1 MKRVHF
7 AIVFVLSL
15 LFSGNAWSFSPRD
28 VVMAKLNGEGGI
40 SKIYQVNKE
49 QAWEI
54 ACAVLRWQK
63 SNRIEEHR
71 DLDYMLTS
79 NGISTCPCKTEV
91 GVWIEPENKDST
103 RITIITVGRS
113 RKNIFTNVET
123 FPDTIKPD
131 FHAKFQKAVDMVKRG
146 KKLPSSPP

>member
-1 MKRVHF
+1 M
-7 AIVFVLSL
+7 VFVLSL
-15 LFSGNAWSFSPRD
+15 LFSGSAWSFSPRD
-28 VVMAKLNGEGGI
+28 VVMAKLKGEGGI
-40 SKIYQVNKE
+40 SKTYQVSKE

-54 ACAVLRWQK
+54 ACNVLRWQK

-79 NGISTCPCKTEV
+79 NGISTCPCRTEV
-91 GVWIEPENKDST
+91 GVWIEPETKGST

-113 RKNIFTNVET
+113 SRNIFTNVET

-131 FHAKFQKAVDMVKRG
+131 FHAKFQKAVDLVKSG
-146 KKLPSSPP
+146 KKLPFNPP